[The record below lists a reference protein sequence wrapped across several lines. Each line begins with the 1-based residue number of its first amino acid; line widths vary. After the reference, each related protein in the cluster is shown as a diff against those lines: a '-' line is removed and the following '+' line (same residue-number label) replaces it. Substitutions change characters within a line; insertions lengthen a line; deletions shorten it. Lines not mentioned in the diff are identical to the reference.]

1 MIGRQSGRTCQT
13 LQSKSK
19 SGWTVISGG
28 RRAIGTGSGEEARRS
43 VGGNEGVAVVLVE
56 KLCVVILLFN
66 RGLEG
71 GGRPTLRLAPT
82 LNKCRRFNINPRQ
95 QTPAIVRVQ
104 QYLPPVDPS
113 PRYQTRLK
121 HVLQRLQLSA
131 PVWRAGAEP
140 DQLAR

>member
-28 RRAIGTGSGEEARRS
+28 RRAIGTGSGGGARRS

-71 GGRPTLRLAPT
+71 GVASSKTGPNHQR
-82 LNKCRRFNINPRQ
+82 I
-95 QTPAIVRVQ
+95 
-104 QYLPPVDPS
+104 PPVQYQPS
-113 PRYQTRLK
+113 ATNSGNCERT
-121 HVLQRLQLSA
+121 A
-131 PVWRAGAEP
+131 IFTTG
-140 DQLAR
+140 